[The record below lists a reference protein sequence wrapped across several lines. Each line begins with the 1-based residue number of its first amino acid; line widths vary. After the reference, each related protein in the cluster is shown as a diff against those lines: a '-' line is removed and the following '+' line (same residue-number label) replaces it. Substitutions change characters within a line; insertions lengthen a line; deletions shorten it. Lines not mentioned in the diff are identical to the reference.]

1 MFDIGFF
8 ELVMVAVVALLVLG
22 PERLPHAVRMTGAF
36 VGKIRRT
43 VATVRDE
50 FEREVQMAEMQQRIK
65 EQLEKAGL
73 DDARKALED
82 TKKSVEDTRHALQQN
97 VIAPPTP
104 AASGPVAAQDD
115 ADTRHS
121 APSPENAAPAPP
133 PEPVSPPEPDKP
145 SRP

>member
-50 FEREVQMAEMQQRIK
+50 FEREVQMSEMQQRIK

-82 TKKSVEDTRHALQQN
+82 TKKSMEDTRHALQQN
-97 VIAPPTP
+97 VIAPPAT
-104 AASGPVAAQDD
+104 AVAVHDD

-121 APSPENAAPAPP
+121 EPSPENAAPAPP

-145 SRP
+145 PRP